1 MSTPPGTATRTH
13 QPHTAMQPFLLTPP
27 VVGFGGIVLFPLVL
41 LLACNSYGAPD
52 ASDFI
57 RMAFSTVASAVIAM
71 VTASALAV
79 RQLLISAGRRV
90 WYTAVALVVLVA
102 GTAAISSAGTLL
114 LSRLG

>member
-1 MSTPPGTATRTH
+1 MSTPPGTAIRIR
-13 QPHTAMQPFLLTPP
+13 QPQRAIQSLLLTPP
-27 VVGFGGIVLFPLVL
+27 IVGFVGIVLFPLVL

-52 ASDFI
+52 AGDFV
-57 RMAFSTVASAVIAM
+57 RMAFATVASAVIAM

-79 RQLLISAGRRV
+79 QQLIASTGRRY
-90 WYTAVALVVLVA
+90 WYTAVALVILVA